1 MRQRPD
7 KSALRFFLHVIDN
20 GDQIF
25 NFTKY
30 TSVPLNEFL
39 LGFSEITWSQVKKQF
54 CVSKHQTFCTADC
67 LAKYTEK
74 LPTVARLHIT
84 A

>member
-7 KSALRFFLHVIDN
+7 KSALHFFLHVIDN

-30 TSVPLNEFL
+30 TSVPFEMSF
-39 LGFSEITWSQVKKQF
+39 FSDSVK
-54 CVSKHQTFCTADC
+54 
-67 LAKYTEK
+67 
-74 LPTVARLHIT
+74 
-84 A
+84 